1 MERKE
6 VVVGAEAARASLE
19 MFAPA
24 FKPSNLQSF
33 KTFIW
38 RQL

>member
-24 FKPSNLQSF
+24 FKPSIL
-33 KTFIW
+33 
-38 RQL
+38 